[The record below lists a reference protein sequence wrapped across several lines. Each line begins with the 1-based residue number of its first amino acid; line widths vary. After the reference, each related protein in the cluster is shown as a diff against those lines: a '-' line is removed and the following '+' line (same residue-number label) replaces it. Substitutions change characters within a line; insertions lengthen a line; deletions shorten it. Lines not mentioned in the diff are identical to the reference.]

1 MILPSASILLAILA
15 LQCTMVQSLFDY
27 SIGPH
32 SSLLL
37 RQYTYGGL
45 LRVQLFLLSA
55 TLTAL
60 TLVFLWNDYELGC
73 NYFGIHPPTHIEY
86 DDSKSIHLHSTYT

>member
-32 SSLLL
+32 SSLLR
-37 RQYTYGGL
+37 RQYIYGGL
-45 LRVQLFLLSA
+45 LGGQLFLLSPTHFSA
-55 TLTAL
+55 TLIAL
-60 TLVFLWNDYELGC
+60 SLVF
-73 NYFGIHPPTHIEY
+73 
-86 DDSKSIHLHSTYT
+86 